1 MKNLYQTVMNDA
13 AGAPYLPQLIIRD
26 ALMPEL
32 LGDDQGAIGYWA
44 GKALARKFPLGNP
57 KDAAIF
63 FHQAGFG
70 TLTLLNQTAQMSRWQ
85 LSGEPVKLRKQLKA
99 DSDFTLEAG
108 FLAEMMAQQL
118 GISAEA
124 ELVETNRKLRQQ
136 AVTFDVYT
144 DPQDIIP
151 DYDAPEPLTMVTPQD
166 ATPSPDQSAPSQD

>member
-1 MKNLYQTVMNDA
+1 MKNLYQTVMSDA

-26 ALMPEL
+26 ALIPEL
-32 LGDDQGAIGYWA
+32 LGDDKGAIGYWA
-44 GKALARKFPLGNP
+44 GKSLARKFPLGNP

-63 FHQAGFG
+63 FQQVGFG
-70 TLTLLNQTAQMSRWQ
+70 TLTLLKQTGEMTRWQ

-99 DSDFTLEAG
+99 DNDFTLEAG

-124 ELVETNRKLRQQ
+124 ELVETSRKLRDQ

-144 DPQDIIP
+144 DPSDVIP
-151 DYDAPEPLTMVTPQD
+151 DYDAPTPLDVIAPDTPGTPDTPQ
-166 ATPSPDQSAPSQD
+166 QSK

>member
-1 MKNLYQTVMNDA
+1 MKNLYQTVMSDA

-26 ALMPEL
+26 ALIPEL
-32 LGDDQGAIGYWA
+32 LGDDKGAIGYWA
-44 GKALARKFPLGNP
+44 GKSLARKFPLGNP

-63 FHQAGFG
+63 FQQVGFG
-70 TLTLLNQTAQMSRWQ
+70 TLTLLKQTGEMTRWQ

-99 DSDFTLEAG
+99 DNDFTLEAG

-124 ELVETNRKLRQQ
+124 ELVETSRKLRDQ

-144 DPQDIIP
+144 DPSDVIP
-151 DYDAPEPLTMVTPQD
+151 DYDAPTPLDVIAPDTPETPDTPQ
-166 ATPSPDQSAPSQD
+166 QSK

>member
-26 ALMPEL
+26 ALIPEL

-44 GKALARKFPLGNP
+44 GKSLARKFPLGNP

-63 FHQAGFG
+63 FQQVGFG
-70 TLTLLNQTAQMSRWQ
+70 TLTLLKQTAEMSRWQ

-99 DSDFTLEAG
+99 DNDFTLEAG

-118 GISAEA
+118 GINAEA
-124 ELVETNRKLRQQ
+124 ELVETSRKLRDQ

-144 DPQDIIP
+144 DPSDVIP
-151 DYDAPEPLTMVTPQD
+151 DYDAPTPLDVIAPDDPATPETPQ
-166 ATPSPDQSAPSQD
+166 QSK